1 MVLAKQL
8 YFTGDEFVLI
18 IVYEHSLFL
27 FLLKLHVPFVLEDI
41 KVFNILIA
49 SFLSIMM
56 VEVVF
61 NNIWNILDQPNHNK
75 VIIV

>member
-18 IVYEHSLFL
+18 ILYEHSVFL
-27 FLLKLHVPFVLEDI
+27 FSLRLHVSVVLEDS

-56 VEVVF
+56 VEVG
-61 NNIWNILDQPNHNK
+61 NNIWIF
-75 VIIV
+75 